1 MHIFH
6 FNRCWRVAL
15 QSGPTNPHSHQQW
28 NESTYF
34 LTSCQPFIL
43 ASCFWASHWRK
54 MLSHCFSVHS
64 SHSWGRL
71 SVFPWL
77 RCLCFLFCVQGLCIL
92 MSPPVFWSLPL
103 ALPHSNPVLQT
114 QTALPL
120 QSRGCLCQTWY
131 TLAICPGDWEKPPG
145 GRGNLCCPSLT
156 NVRGLQTCTEG
167 VSFTSLVTWQLGLAW
182 PQTLSASALNDPPN
196 YTDLQPKLK
205 GSLVSVDF
213 YWDEMNHFNNFKM
226 YHSVARLL
234 LR

>member
-1 MHIFH
+1 M
-6 FNRCWRVAL
+6 
-15 QSGPTNPHSHQQW
+15 
-28 NESTYF
+28 
-34 LTSCQPFIL
+34 L
-43 ASCFWASHWRK
+43 ASCPPEWPYQSALPPAVEWEHIFPHVLPAFRINK
-54 MLSHCFSVHS
+54 LFLSISLEENAVSLFQGALFPFP
-64 SHSWGRL
+64 GRL
-71 SVFPWL
+71 SIFPWL
-77 RCLCFLFCVQGLCIL
+77 RCLCFLSCIQGLCIL
-92 MSPPVFWSLPL
+92 MSPPVLWSPPL

-114 QTALPL
+114 QTASPL

-213 YWDEMNHFNNFKM
+213 YWDEMNHFNNLKM